1 MAIDET
7 ESKQEEFNSVLSV
20 LSDYTPKDEK
30 YTEAKNKLLDNAKTF
45 YEGREKIIINCFKNG
60 IFPLNYDDVVEQ
72 ARYEEKHQKREWSC

>member
-30 YTEAKNKLLDNAKTF
+30 YTEAKNKPLDNAKKF
-45 YEGREKIIINCFKNG
+45 SRGERKNYHCFKNG
-60 IFPLNYDDVVEQ
+60 IFPLNYDVVGQ
-72 ARYEEKHQKREWSC
+72 ARYEEKHQK

>member
-30 YTEAKNKLLDNAKTF
+30 YTEAKNKLLDNAKNF

-60 IFPLNYDDVVEQ
+60 IFPLIYDDVVEQ
-72 ARYEEKHQKREWSC
+72 ARYEEKHQKRKWCC